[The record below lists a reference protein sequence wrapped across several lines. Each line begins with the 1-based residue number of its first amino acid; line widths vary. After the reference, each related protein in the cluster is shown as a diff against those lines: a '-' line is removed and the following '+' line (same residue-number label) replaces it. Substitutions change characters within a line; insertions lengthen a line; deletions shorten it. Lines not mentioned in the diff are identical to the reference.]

1 MKKKLMILL
10 LMLTLLLCGCSAPA
24 AVETTARPAAPQAVP
39 TVETQAPEAA
49 PEFISPLSMT
59 PREPTA
65 ESETQETLPLPEPI
79 PEPTPEP
86 VIEHI
91 VPEQDYTPFREL
103 VDKIRQGC
111 ADGWTTADIE
121 ALGLSPVFKE
131 PDYFPLGWLQMDIN
145 YDGVD
150 ELLFGVNGTDG
161 EAGATYD
168 IFTILNGNLLAHP
181 VCGGVFSKW
190 FVLENGQLVNET
202 SNDGF
207 DRWYSVYGY
216 FNGMLVQ
223 VIQPVDRSDFMRL
236 VFEPF
241 APAAETAE

>member
-10 LMLTLLLCGCSAPA
+10 LTIALPLCGCSAPEA
-24 AVETTARPAAPQAVP
+24 AEAETHTAAPQAAP

-49 PEFISPLSMT
+49 PEVISPLRMT

-65 ESETQETLPLPEPI
+65 QSETQEPMLISEPD

-91 VPEQDYTPFREL
+91 VPEQDYTPYREL
-103 VDKIRQGC
+103 VEKILQGY
-111 ADGWTTADIE
+111 ANGWTDAEID
-121 ALGLSPVFKE
+121 ALGLSAVFKE
-131 PDYFPLGWLQMDIN
+131 PDYFPLGWLQMDVN
-145 YDGVD
+145 HDGVD
-150 ELLFGVNGTDG
+150 ELLFGVNGEDG
-161 EAGATYD
+161 AAGATYD
-168 IFTILNGNLLAHP
+168 IFTILNGNLLSHP
-181 VCGGVFSKW
+181 VSGRVFSKW
-190 FVLENGQLVNET
+190 FVLESGQLVNET

-207 DRWYSVYGY
+207 DVWFSVYGF

-223 VIQPVDRSDFMRL
+223 VIQPVDRSDYMHL

-241 APAAETAE
+241 APATETAE